1 MPDQKLREYAT
12 ERQWELLCALEEHGS
27 QRKAADA
34 LGVAKNLIYQAVQ
47 AVKKRAASHGYA
59 PDHDMVHP
67 LPPGFKAQGVSTLY
81 DMQTGEARVQWVKSQ
96 VDKEQQEAIF
106 REAIDGL
113 VATMPKCRSTAGP
126 KSGNENLMTVIPVSD
141 HHLGMYSWKP
151 ETDGNYNLDIAEE
164 VLMAAINH
172 LVSVG
177 PDSEHAMVI
186 TLGDFLHYD
195 SYAALTAS
203 GHLLDADSRFP
214 RMVRVAMRLLR
225 YLVTAALRRHQK
237 VTLVIQQGNHD
248 PSSTIF
254 LREALSHIYDNEDR
268 LTVDTEPKPF
278 SCHQFGKNMIGSHH
292 GDKVKLGALP
302 LLFATDYP
310 EIWGST
316 EHRTIHTGHV
326 HHDQVLLKEHSG
338 AVCESHRILAPKDS
352 FAATNGWRAQ
362 QSMKSIILHTEFGEV
377 ERHTFSPQMINE

>member
-1 MPDQKLREYAT
+1 MPDDLLRAFST
-12 ERQWELLCALEEHGS
+12 ERQWEVLCVLDGKT
-27 QRKAADA
+27 QRQAAEA
-34 LGVAKNLIYQAVQ
+34 LGVTRNVISQVLASVRVKAAKA
-47 AVKKRAASHGYA
+47 GYS
-59 PDHDMVHP
+59 PENDMVHTVP
-67 LPPGFKAQGVSTLY
+67 RGFYVKGTSTLY
-81 DMQTGEARVQWVKSQ
+81 GDDGQVKQQWVKSQ
-96 VDKEQQEAIF
+96 VDQEQQEEIF
-106 REAIDGL
+106 REAIEGMISP
-113 VATMPKCRSTAGP
+113 VPKARPTVGP
-126 KSGNENLMTVIPVSD
+126 KSNNANLMTVIPVSD

-164 VLMAAINH
+164 VLMGAMDH

-177 PDSEHAMVI
+177 PDSEHAMIV

-195 SYAALTAS
+195 SYAALTPAS

-237 VTLVIQQGNHD
+237 VTMVIQQGNHD

-254 LREALSHIYDNEDR
+254 LREAMSHIYDNEAR
-268 LTVDTEPKPF
+268 LTVDTDPKPF
-278 SCHQFGKNMIGSHH
+278 SCHQFGKNMIGTHH

-310 EIWGST
+310 EIWGAT

-352 FAATNGWRAQ
+352 YAANNGWRAQ
-362 QSMKSIILHTEFGEV
+362 QSMKAIVLHDEYGEV
-377 ERHTFSPQMINE
+377 ERHTFSPQMIDA